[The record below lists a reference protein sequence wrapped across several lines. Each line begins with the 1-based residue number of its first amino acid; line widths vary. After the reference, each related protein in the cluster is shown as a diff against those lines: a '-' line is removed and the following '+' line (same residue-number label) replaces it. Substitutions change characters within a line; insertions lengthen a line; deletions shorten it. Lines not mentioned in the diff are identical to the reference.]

1 MIAVYQNEATATA
14 AVRFFLLIHS
24 KENHPALLLL
34 VLDERGRWESAGITN
49 SRPGSFLFSGGK
61 DSASGSQGRLD

>member
-24 KENHPALLLL
+24 KENHPALL
-34 VLDERGRWESAGITN
+34 RWESAGITN
-49 SRPGSFLFSGGK
+49 SRPGSFLFSGGGEGF
-61 DSASGSQGRLD
+61 SASGSQGRLD